1 MVHDASKILLYVT
14 LMLSVYVL
22 LDVSPTH
29 NKMYL
34 YFPPRLDTVGLGR
47 VA

>member
-1 MVHDASKILLYVT
+1 MVYDALKRLLYVA

-22 LDVSPTH
+22 LDVSPAH

-34 YFPPRLDTVGLGR
+34 YFPP
-47 VA
+47 